1 MKFTKHY
8 PLHFFTDLQNKTM
21 TIEMTIKVNTTSA
34 SYTVTATEMLT
45 CEFSNLHQT
54 TNGVFVQQTNSE
66 ISEWKTSKK
75 FFPTFFHIRIL

>member
-1 MKFTKHY
+1 
-8 PLHFFTDLQNKTM
+8 M
-21 TIEMTIKVNTTSA
+21 TIEMTIKVHVNTTSA

-45 CEFSNLHQT
+45 SEFSNLHQT
-54 TNGVFVQQTNSE
+54 TNGVFVQKTNSE